1 MLKVSKQNFSKW
13 PIQFSDGCR
22 VIDRKAMSCPLNI
35 KLLKNVLERVIATS
49 TKRVC
54 LKKKQK

>member
-35 KLLKNVLERVIATS
+35 KLLERVIATS